1 MKKVLAAVL
10 AVFSMAI
17 VAGASDLKGFYIGG
31 SLGMAGGNNFEKLQ
45 DRLTDAGV
53 SSKFNDSTFAY
64 GLELGYEAP
73 VISDNQL
80 LGARL
85 GVTWHDEIKL
95 ELKNTDPSASVANRA
110 YTIPVS
116 VYYKHLFADS
126 KFALM
131 GGLGVTFVNMTWE
144 SKLNSS
150 SDNYNDSKASPHIIA
165 GAEYKFTE
173 VFALGIDL
181 KYAFDTEIKRQ
192 VFKRDFNFQGA
203 LAARFYLQ

>member
-10 AVFSMAI
+10 AVFSMAV

-31 SLGMAGGNNFEKLQ
+31 SLGAAGGNNFEKIQ
-45 DRLTDAGV
+45 DDMTGV
-53 SSKFNDSTFAY
+53 NTKFNDSNFAY
-64 GLELGYEAP
+64 GLELGYESP
-73 VISDNQL
+73 VISDKQL

-95 ELKNTDPSASVANRA
+95 EVTDILNNKASVANTA
-110 YTIPVS
+110 YTIPLS
-116 VYYKHLFADS
+116 VYYKQLFADS

-144 SKLNSS
+144 TKLNGSS
-150 SDNYNDSKASPHIIA
+150 EDYSDSKTAAHVIA

-181 KYAFDTEIKRQ
+181 KYAFGTEIKRYDY
-192 VFKRDFNFQGA
+192 KRDFDFQGA
-203 LAARFYLQ
+203 LAARFYLK